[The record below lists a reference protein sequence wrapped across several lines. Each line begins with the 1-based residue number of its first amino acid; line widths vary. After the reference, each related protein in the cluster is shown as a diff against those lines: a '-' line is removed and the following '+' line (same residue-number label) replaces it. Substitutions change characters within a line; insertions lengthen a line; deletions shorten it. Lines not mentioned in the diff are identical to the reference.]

1 MRCYLVVLVFLG
13 ILVCFDRP
21 AISEEVFLPGQLWQ
35 WSQQTTVCDKVIIFV
50 HGRRLDI
57 PTTGPSQALVES
69 IFSFKL
75 VNFESV
81 GREYFGQPTSA
92 LAEYWFYGYYPQQSP
107 EAIAA
112 DLAQQI
118 QTNPK
123 LRGKQIAVVGYSEGG
138 LVCWLLDQRY
148 DLIEGGVLL
157 GAPILGSPLA
167 DKSIRDAAIRKLLPI
182 EALAHKLSNS
192 LDRYAKESFAL
203 ATSYPESGQ
212 AKSRLMLYAG
222 KIQPCSAGILTRNL
236 LDELGNRAAT
246 GPAWQTSNKRFAEVA
261 ALIIANSVWRNNAT
275 TDKQSDGVV
284 PVSSATCGGSST
296 YLVWDEYD
304 HYELLT
310 DTGIDIA
317 LDQAILSCLNRVLHL
332 GPEFV
337 TRDGLP
343 HLPEGGY
350 SRSSDL
356 DIPELP
362 EINLSQ
368 TDLLSYRFAYIHEG
382 KLAFTDRDWSDQ
394 VEFETGG
401 ECSYP
406 RFAPNGKSLV
416 FTNKI
421 NGINGIYRLT
431 GQSSPERVVDGQWAD
446 FSPNGQWL
454 TYEGSAGLCTYRFS
468 KSREYC
474 VVKNVQL
481 VCPPLWVTKGWL
493 GRIYFAAQATDGSTN
508 LYVVS
513 PRAHNKE
520 LKDVDKVLS
529 DCQGLFLTRGLVSGV
544 VAISQQ
550 GENYK
555 LSVVSNWLQSAISF
569 EISPAQDGMNMF
581 ESDWGRWQFD
591 WSTGLCAGLKSALL
605 DSNDQYALYLEMI
618 NQTTDTPGI
627 YLFSFKRE
635 LNGFSFEDSYDINE
649 IVTSAY
655 HLDLN
660 PAAGN

>member
-1 MRCYLVVLVFLG
+1 MRCYLVVLVLLG
-13 ILVCFDRP
+13 ALVCAYRP
-21 AISEEVFLPGQLWQ
+21 AEPADAASPGQLWQ
-35 WSQQTTVCDKVIIFV
+35 WSQQAATCNKVIIFV

-81 GREYFGQPTSA
+81 GREYFGKPTSA

-123 LRGKQIAVVGYSEGG
+123 LHGKQIAVVGYSQGG

-148 DLIEGGVLL
+148 SLIEGGALL

-167 DKSIRDAAIRKLLPI
+167 DKSVRDDAVHKLVPI
-182 EALAHKLSNS
+182 ESWASKLSNF
-192 LDRYAKESFAL
+192 LDRLSEGSVELDKG
-203 ATSYPESGQ
+203 YPESGKP
-212 AKSRLMLYAG
+212 KSQLMLCAG
-222 KIQPCSAGILTRNL
+222 QIQPCSAGIFTRNF
-236 LDELGNRAAT
+236 LDELGNWAAT

-261 ALIIANSVWRNNAT
+261 ALIIANSVWRNNSV
-275 TDKQSDGVV
+275 TDKQSDGIV
-284 PVSSATCGGSST
+284 PVSSATCNGTANSQ
-296 YLVWDEYD
+296 VWNEYD

-310 DTGIDIA
+310 GAGLELTPDRE
-317 LDQAILSCLNRVLHL
+317 ILNWLNQVLHL
-332 GPEFV
+332 GPEFA
-337 TRDGLP
+337 TGDSIP
-343 HLPEGGY
+343 PFPE
-350 SRSSDL
+350 SSSSTFLDL
-356 DIPELP
+356 DIPALP
-362 EINLSQ
+362 EIDLSQ
-368 TDLLSYRFAYIHEG
+368 TDLLSYRFAYIHDG
-382 KLAFTDRDWSDQ
+382 KLALTNRNWSNQ

-416 FTNKI
+416 FTTDV
-421 NGINGIYRLT
+421 NGNAGIYRLT
-431 GQSSPERVVDGQWAD
+431 GSPRPERVVDGRWAD
-446 FSPNGQWL
+446 FSPNGRWL
-454 TYEGSAGLCTYRFS
+454 TYQGSAGLSTYRFS

-474 VVKNVQL
+474 LVKNVQL

-493 GRIYFAAQATDGSTN
+493 GRIYFVARANDGSTN

-513 PRAHNKE
+513 PRARNKD
-520 LKDVDKVLS
+520 LKDVDKVVS
-529 DCQGLFLTRGLVSGV
+529 NCQGLFLTRGLISGV

-550 GENYK
+550 NDSYK

-569 EISPAQDGMNMF
+569 EISPTQDGMNMF
-581 ESDWGRWQFD
+581 ESDWSRWQFD
-591 WSTGLCAGLKSALL
+591 WSTGQCSGFRSALL
-605 DSNDQYALYLEMI
+605 DSEDQYALYLEMTD
-618 NQTTDTPGI
+618 QTTNVPGI

-635 LNGFSFEDSYDINE
+635 LNGFSLKDSYNVNN
-649 IVTSAY
+649 IVTSAC

-660 PAAGN
+660 PAASK